1 MIRSPLS
8 PLVALVFLVAGAAA
22 ADTFPAAYQ
31 VTGVAGDDVL
41 NIRAEPDASAPVV
54 GEIGPYQISV
64 EVLRLSEDGKWG
76 LVGLP
81 EGNGWVSM
89 RFLQATP
96 AEPDQLPRPL
106 TCLGTEPFW
115 SLAALPR
122 GTEWSTPEE
131 PRTDLTITEE
141 ATAPEGY
148 RLRAEE
154 GPTRVFHL
162 SVLRQACGDGMSDR
176 EFGFSA
182 QLFVESPD
190 GNRLYSG
197 CCTLNFR

>member
-1 MIRSPLS
+1 MIRSTLFAFLS
-8 PLVALVFLVAGAAA
+8 LLFCGAAGA
-22 ADTFPAAYQ
+22 DRLPAAYQ

-41 NIRAEPDASAPVV
+41 NIRAEPDAAAPIV
-54 GEIGPYQISV
+54 GEIGPYQIAV
-64 EVLRLSEDGKWG
+64 EVLRLSDDGKWG

-81 EGNGWVSM
+81 EGNGWVAM

-96 AEPDQLPRPL
+96 TDPYELPRPL
-106 TCLGTEPFW
+106 ACLGTEPFW

-131 PRTDLTITEE
+131 PRADLTITEE

-162 SVLRQACGDGMSDR
+162 SVLRQQCSDGMSDR
-176 EFGFSA
+176 EFGFAA
-182 QLFVESPD
+182 QLFVESPE

-197 CCTLNFR
+197 CCTLNFQ